1 MNDAILPLDLYV
13 VINNSNIDNQ
23 DREILIKLY
32 QPIIGADA
40 INFYFTLWGELDE
53 MKVISIEESHYSL
66 ITKTKK
72 DLPDLVKSRKL
83 LEAVGLLKTYINE
96 EKEKTYIYILYAPLN
111 PDEFINHPILS
122 VMLYS
127 NLGQKLYNKTVDYF
141 KIPKLDLSKCSDITS
156 SFSDVF
162 EVVPNINY
170 DILLQDLRGK
180 NKNAIIVNEEVID
193 FNMLNATL
201 NLSARALNNDIK
213 ELINK
218 LAYIYKI
225 NTEKME
231 DLVMQS
237 VDDRGMVNKNK
248 LRKLCSSYYRLEN
261 NGVLPNVIYKNQPEA
276 YKSKLNSSSNKS
288 KMIYTFE
295 TTSPYDFLSSKYQ
308 GKPTMR
314 DKKILEYLLVD
325 IGLNPG
331 VVNVL
336 IDFVLK
342 TNNQKLTK
350 VYIDTIA
357 GQWSRLGIKTV
368 EQAMEVAS
376 SEHKKQKTRKINS
389 KSETVPEWFD
399 KKIEKTAT
407 TEEDIK
413 EMQELLKDYR

>member
-13 VINNSNIDNQ
+13 VINNSNVDSQ
-23 DREILIKLY
+23 DREVLIKLY

-53 MKVISIEESHYSL
+53 MKVISIEENHYSL

-141 KIPKLDLSKCSDITS
+141 KIPKLDLSKCHDITS
-156 SFSDVF
+156 SFNDVF
-162 EVVPNINY
+162 EVVPNLNY

-193 FNMLNATL
+193 FNILNTTL
-201 NLSARALNNDIK
+201 NLSSKALNDDIK

-225 NTEKME
+225 NTEKMT

-237 VDDRGMVNKNK
+237 VDDRGMINKNK

-261 NGVLPNVIYKNQPEA
+261 NGALPNVIYKNQPEA
-276 YKSKLNSSSNKS
+276 YKSKLNNNSNKS

-389 KSETVPEWFD
+389 KSEAVPEWLD

>member
-141 KIPKLDLSKCSDITS
+141 KVPKLDLSKCSDITS

-193 FNMLNATL
+193 FNMLNAAL
-201 NLSARALNNDIK
+201 NLSARALNNDVK

-276 YKSKLNSSSNKS
+276 YKSKLNNSSNKS

-376 SEHKKQKTRKINS
+376 NEHKKQKTRKINS